1 MKHILSLLLLMT
13 LIFTVAGP
21 AASPTVK
28 AQDTSVSPY
37 ATKLEP
43 TVAQD
48 WMQLSYRLVRDN
60 TLSAPEASRIYAYMG
75 VALYESI
82 VPGIPGNFSMS
93 GSMEGMPFMPWPEEE
108 PYSVE
113 YDWITSANS
122 SMAVVLSYLFADV
135 EAAQPEIEALRDQH
149 MTERTDEVGEEVIE
163 RSVAFGEEIGTLL
176 TEWIA
181 VDNYAVVKKKEADY
195 VPDDSE
201 AWSWVFT
208 REGNA
213 VNPYWGEMRPFGLSY
228 ATACEVDLN
237 IDYSTDS
244 ESTFYAQSREVLDT
258 ADRLTDEQR
267 EIARFWIDTP
277 GVTGAPSGHWVMIG
291 VQVID
296 RLELPL
302 SRAGEMFAL
311 LNMTLADTFVSAWAL
326 KYEVNLV
333 RPVTYIQENIR
344 RNWNPYLTTPLFPE
358 YPSGHSV
365 TSGAAAQVLT
375 TMFGQVSFTDRTP
388 IINGHENVQRSF
400 TSFQQA
406 ANEAAISRM
415 YGGIHYRVA
424 IENGLEQGRCVS
436 NHVLNNILLRS
447 VPQGE

>member
-1 MKHILSLLLLMT
+1 MKHILSLVLLVT
-13 LIFTVAGP
+13 IVFTGVG
-21 AASPTVK
+21 STVN
-28 AQDTSVSPY
+28 AQNDTSASTP
-37 ATKLEP
+37 ATELEP

-82 VPGIPGNFSMS
+82 VPGIPNNFSMS
-93 GSMEGMPFMPWPEEE
+93 GSMQGMPSMPWPTEE
-108 PYSVE
+108 PYELE
-113 YDWITSANS
+113 YDWITSANA

-135 EAAQPEIEALRDQH
+135 EAAHPEIEALLAQY
-149 MTERTDEVGEEVIE
+149 MTERTAEVGEEVVE
-163 RSVAFGEEIGTLL
+163 RSVAYGEEIGTLL

-181 VDNYAVVKKKEADY
+181 VDNYEVVKKKEADY

-201 AWSWVFT
+201 ASSWVFT

-228 ATACEVDLN
+228 AEACEVDLN
-237 IDYSTDS
+237 IEYSTDS
-244 ESTFYAQSREVLDT
+244 ESTFYAQSREVMDT

-291 VQVID
+291 VQIID

-311 LNMTLADTFVSAWAL
+311 LNMTLADTFISAWAL
-326 KYEVNLV
+326 KYEVNLL

-388 IINGHENVQRSF
+388 IINGHENMQRSF
-400 TSFQQA
+400 TSFQHA